1 MTGDDSLLFAQ
12 CMNQAD
18 DVGCEMR
25 YVVRLNCL
33 WRVRLPVSALIGSHD
48 VITRLRELGHLVS
61 PGIPGFRPAM
71 AEDDERP
78 CAFFGQMH
86 ADSVALNEAVTYGHE
101 DLQEQP
107 RNIGWAD
114 LRVACQQK
122 PLQSAA

>member
-25 YVVRLNCL
+25 YVVRFNCL
-33 WRVRLPVSALIGSHD
+33 RRVRLPVSALIGSHD
-48 VITRLRELGHLVS
+48 VITRLRELGYLVP
-61 PGIPGFRPAM
+61 PGVPGFRPAM

-78 CAFFGQMH
+78 CALFSQMH
-86 ADSVALNEAVTYGHE
+86 ADSVALNEAVIYGHE

-107 RNIGWAD
+107 RSTGWAD
-114 LRVACQQK
+114 LSVSRRQK